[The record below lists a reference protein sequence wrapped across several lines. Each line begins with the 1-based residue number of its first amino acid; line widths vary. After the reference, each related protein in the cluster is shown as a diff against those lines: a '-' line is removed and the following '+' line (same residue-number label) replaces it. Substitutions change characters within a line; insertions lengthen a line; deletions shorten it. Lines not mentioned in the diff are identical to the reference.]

1 MSDDTFDPDA
11 LSEAEWSPIGRAL
24 SDVAVPAAAR
34 ESAVAA
40 ALAVFDELQAS
51 GELRAT
57 DSIAATAIVDDM
69 TSGDTVSGDTVS
81 GDTVSSASKGADV
94 VRLEDR
100 RRRRYRMLS
109 RVAAAVAVLFIGGVA
124 ARGLSRSDNGTAFE
138 AASKTATNV
147 SEVAGTEAASGQAA
161 TAQSDA
167 AGPDVAA
174 VSGAQPEAGATSAT
188 TFAMATTLPPDAG
201 TLDQKTSPTATIGS
215 LNGPAIVDSATVL
228 LAVESPE
235 ALLAYANGIDS
246 AGEPARSAVA
256 TACNTATGTLVGT
269 VLYQGR
275 TAAVFLLPNG
285 SVTALDES
293 TCTTLVTVS
302 P

>member
-24 SDVAVPAAAR
+24 SDVTVPAAAR

-69 TSGDTVSGDTVS
+69 TSADTVS
-81 GDTVSSASKGADV
+81 DTVSSASKSADV

-124 ARGLSRSDNGTAFE
+124 ARGLGRSDNGTAFE

-167 AGPDVAA
+167 AEPNVAA
-174 VSGAQPEAGATSAT
+174 VSGEQPEAGAMTAT
-188 TFAMATTLPPDAG
+188 TFAMATTLPSDAG

-275 TAAVFLLPNG
+275 TATVFLLPNG